1 MWEALGGYVGKRSKI
16 FGRVMND
23 AVVLGPSV
31 IGEDAFI
38 DGYVSIGYPVRSK
51 LKETIIKSY
60 DDLDDISDGA
70 FIGKKCIIRR
80 GSIIYENSYLEDEV
94 ELGHNVLVRS
104 GSRIGRGTRIGS
116 GAQIDGEVLIGREVS
131 IQSLAYIPAKSI
143 IGNRVFIGPLVCV
156 TNDRYPPS
164 RKLVGVTIED
174 EAVIGAG
181 SILLPGV
188 RIGKGAV
195 VAAGSIV
202 TSEVDDYSVV
212 LGSPAKLHGTRAE
225 YEQKKRSHESG

>member
-1 MWEALGGYVGKRSKI
+1 MGYIGKRSRI
-16 FGRVMND
+16 LGRVMDD
-23 AVVLGPSV
+23 AVVLGPSF
-31 IGEDAFI
+31 IDNDTFI
-38 DGYVSIGYPVRSK
+38 DGDVTLGYPTRSK
-51 LKETIIKSY
+51 LKEIIIKSY
-60 DDLDDISDGA
+60 DELDNISDGV

-80 GSIIYENSYLEDEV
+80 GSIIYENSQLEDEV

-116 GAQIDGEVLIGREVS
+116 GAQIDGDVLIGKDVS
-131 IQSLAYIPAKSI
+131 IQSLAYIPAKSR
-143 IGNRVFIGPLVCV
+143 IGNNVFIGPLVCV

-164 RKLVGVTIED
+164 RKLVGVIIED

-181 SILLPGV
+181 SILLPGI

-202 TSEVDDYSVV
+202 TSDVEDNSIV
-212 LGSPAKLHGTRAE
+212 LGSPARLHATRAE
-225 YEQKKRSHESG
+225 YEHKKRKYESG